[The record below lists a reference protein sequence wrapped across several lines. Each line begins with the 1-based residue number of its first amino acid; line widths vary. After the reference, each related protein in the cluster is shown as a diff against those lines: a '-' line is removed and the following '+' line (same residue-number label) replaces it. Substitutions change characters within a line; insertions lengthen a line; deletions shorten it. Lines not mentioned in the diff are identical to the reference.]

1 MLNEVKQSID
11 QRYGRAGTVV
21 DADDRYVPTTPK
33 NNIARRFVSRG
44 GFSASKSDYINDGL
58 YENKFHTDLFDRT
71 YKNVKPLN
79 SFQRRYTVTQE
90 DNNFDDAPQSGS
102 RYVRKS
108 GFGKTTKNMDY
119 GAKLTYSKP
128 LSYKEIYA
136 DAMAYRAQPSQEAK
150 RYFTSKYQKYS
161 KNRESAADKGLR
173 YNLDT
178 VSTVE
183 RPRYSHGI
191 TYLDRPSITE
201 EEYRLFTNFSTPS
214 KVKNRR

>member
-1 MLNEVKQSID
+1 MLNQVNQTID
-11 QRYGRAGTVV
+11 QRYGRAGTVI
-21 DADDRYVPTTPK
+21 DAEDRYVPTTPK
-33 NNIARRFVSRG
+33 NDIARRFISRG

-58 YENKFHTDLFDRT
+58 YEDRVHTDIFKRVYND
-71 YKNVKPLN
+71 VKPIT
-79 SFQRRYTVTQE
+79 SFQRRYTATQE
-90 DNNFDDAPQSGS
+90 DNNFNDAPQTGS
-102 RYVRKS
+102 RYIRKS
-108 GFGKTTKNMDY
+108 GFGRTSKNMDY

-150 RYFTSKYQKYS
+150 RYFTGKYQQYS
-161 KNRESAADKGLR
+161 KNRNSGYDKGLR

-178 VSTVE
+178 VSTVQ
-183 RPRYSHGI
+183 RPKNINGI

-201 EEYRLFTNFSTPS
+201 EEYRLFANFSTPS